1 MLEQLDSWIASAGP
15 EAYLALGLGALIE
28 YVFPPFP
35 GDTIVVLGGVY
46 AARGQKPWW
55 LVFAVITLGSVIG
68 AALDYGLGVKIGER
82 LERFPDR
89 RLPFGLQHQKIHEAQ
104 ERMRR
109 VGSLLILINRFLP
122 AVRGVLFVA
131 AGAARIPFG
140 RVMLLGAASAMAWN
154 VLLIGLG
161 LLVGGNAERLE
172 SLLRTY
178 QVAVGAALG
187 TVALVLGVRFILRR
201 RQKRSG
207 PIG

>member
-1 MLEQLDSWIASAGP
+1 MLQQIDAWIASAGP
-15 EAYLALGLGALIE
+15 EAYVALGLASLIE

-35 GDTIVVLGGVY
+35 GDTVVVLGGVY

-68 AALDYGLGVKIGER
+68 AAIDYGLGLKIGER

-89 RLPFGLQHQKIHEAQ
+89 RLPFGLKHQSIRDAQ

-109 VGSLLILINRFLP
+109 VGSVLILINRFLP
-122 AVRGVLFVA
+122 AVRGILFVA
-131 AGAARIPFG
+131 AGAARISFW
-140 RVMLLGAASAMAWN
+140 RVMLLGAASAMGWN

-172 SLLRTY
+172 DLLRTY
-178 QVAVGAALG
+178 QLAVGA
-187 TVALVLGVRFILRR
+187 VLGIIALAFALRFVLRR
-201 RQKRSG
+201 RHRRS
-207 PIG
+207 

>member
-1 MLEQLDSWIASAGP
+1 MLQQIDAWIASAGP
-15 EAYLALGLGALIE
+15 EAYVALGLASLIE

-35 GDTIVVLGGVY
+35 GDTVVVLGGVY
-46 AARGQKPWW
+46 AARGQNPWW

-68 AALDYGLGVKIGER
+68 AAIDYGLGLKIGER

-89 RLPFGLQHQKIHEAQ
+89 RLPFGLKHQGIRHAQ

-109 VGSLLILINRFLP
+109 VGSVLILINRFLP

-131 AGAARIPFG
+131 AGAARISFW
-140 RVMLLGAASAMAWN
+140 RVMLLGAASAMGWN

-172 SLLRTY
+172 DLLRTY
-178 QVAVGAALG
+178 QLAVGA
-187 TVALVLGVRFILRR
+187 VLGIIALAFALRFVLRR
-201 RQKRSG
+201 RHRRS
-207 PIG
+207 